1 MNTYRYT
8 PEKIVEEKLIFSIP
22 LYQRLFSWGE
32 EQVKGLLY
40 DLKNH
45 FDPDLDNGTPYYLGM
60 LSCIKSGNHY
70 DLIDGQQRFTVMI
83 LLAIVLR
90 NYYEKWNGFLDG
102 GKRLRFMSRTKDN
115 EYLTAVINRQVEI
128 LDPNRKMEDGKKII
142 FDFMAS
148 QFSSD
153 DMRESFAKSAYT
165 RMSFFF
171 SELPLSYAS
180 NPASLNKY
188 FEAMNAGGK
197 GLEQHEILKVK
208 LMQGEENKVHLTQIW
223 NAVCDLNRPVIKRN
237 EKDLEE
243 GYRSKYMQAIE
254 LCRNHRF
261 NEAFELC
268 ESSYD
273 TEDNNE
279 IGDIEAK
286 QQDFRQSFI
295 ETGERSFITFPEFL
309 MMVIDIYLNL
319 SGSYSFYRKELLKI
333 YESHPIPDKQDF
345 YNQLLFYRLLLDYYI
360 VYKEGDENTNKY
372 DIVFKEGASAEALK
386 QYQSMLYVSQ
396 SPFYNWLKPVLE
408 RLHNETV
415 RDTDELLLWIKEI
428 DNSLHPLPR
437 DVNEMTYDNG
447 IDRYWFWRLD
457 YYLWERKED
466 YFKTEEEKQIVEEY
480 VFRANRSIEHL
491 HPQHQ
496 ENNDIWG
503 DDDIHSFG
511 NLAMISQSFNSQ
523 QSDDPVTVK
532 FARIKDQAHNHTLQ
546 SIKMYLM
553 YLDAEKSP
561 LGWKVDIKNK
571 HQDKMYDLLKKSYPD
586 VSCSKNR
593 NMLSMQKYIFNT
605 DHYKGVAFTG
615 PYREALSLD
624 WFISHYPIK

>member
-40 DLKNH
+40 DLKNL

-142 FDFMAS
+142 FDFMVS

-333 YESHPIPDKQDF
+333 YEAHPIPDKQDF

-437 DVNEMTYDNG
+437 DVNEMTYDKG

-593 NMLSMQKYIFNT
+593 NML
-605 DHYKGVAFTG
+605 
-615 PYREALSLD
+615 
-624 WFISHYPIK
+624 

>member
-8 PEKIVEEKLIFSIP
+8 PEKIVEEKLSFSIP

-32 EQVKGLLY
+32 EQVKGLLF

-45 FDPDLDNGTPYYLGM
+45 FESDNDNGTPYYLGM
-60 LSCIKSGNHY
+60 LSCIISGNHY
-70 DLIDGQQRFTVMI
+70 DLIDGQQRFTVMT

-90 NYYEKWNGFLDG
+90 DYYKEWDGFLDE
-102 GKRLRFMSRTKDN
+102 GKRLRFISRTKDN
-115 EYLTAVINRQVEI
+115 EYLAAVIHRQAEVF
-128 LDPNRKMEDGKKII
+128 DPNRKMKEGIELI
-142 FDFMAS
+142 SDFMVS
-148 QFSSD
+148 EFSSD
-153 DMRESFAKSAYT
+153 DMREAFAKSVYH

-171 SELPLSYAS
+171 SALPPSYAN

-197 GLEQHEILKVK
+197 GLEQHEILKVR
-208 LMQGEENKVHLTQIW
+208 LMQGEENKEHLTRIW
-223 NAVCDLNRPVIKRN
+223 NAVCDLNRPVIKR
-237 EKDLEE
+237 DEE
-243 GYRSKYMQAIE
+243 NLDRHKYERAIE

-261 NEAFELC
+261 NEAFNLC

-273 TEDNNE
+273 SEDNNE
-279 IGDIEAK
+279 IGDIEAE
-286 QQDFRQSFI
+286 QQDFKQSYT
-295 ETGERSFITFPEFL
+295 ETGERSLITFPEFL

-319 SGSYSFYRKELLKI
+319 SGSYTFYRNELLKI
-333 YESHPIPDKQDF
+333 YDSLSIPDKQDF

-360 VYKEGDENTNKY
+360 VYKEGDEIANKY
-372 DIVFKEGASAEALK
+372 DIIFKEGSSAEALK

-396 SPFYNWLKPVLE
+396 TPFYNWLKPVLE
-408 RLHNETV
+408 RLHNEPAHN
-415 RDTDELLLWIKEI
+415 TDNLLLWIKEI
-428 DNSLHPLPR
+428 DNSLHTLPK
-437 DVNEMTYDNG
+437 DVSEMTYDKG

-466 YFKTEEEKQIVEEY
+466 YFDSEEDKQIVDEY

-496 ENNDIWG
+496 ENNDVWN

-532 FARIKDQAHNHTLQ
+532 FARIMDQAHNHALQ

-561 LGWKVDIKNK
+561 SGWKVDIKNN
-571 HQDKMYDLLKKSYPD
+571 HQAKMYELLEKSY
-586 VSCSKNR
+586 K
-593 NMLSMQKYIFNT
+593 L
-605 DHYKGVAFTG
+605 
-615 PYREALSLD
+615 E
-624 WFISHYPIK
+624 

>member
-22 LYQRLFSWGE
+22 LYRRLFSWGE

-142 FDFMAS
+142 FDFMVS

-208 LMQGEENKVHLTQIW
+208 LMRGEENKVHLTQIW

-408 RLHNETV
+408 RLHNKTV

-496 ENNDIWG
+496 ENNDIWS

-586 VSCSKNR
+586 VSCSKHR
-593 NMLSMQKYIFNT
+593 NML
-605 DHYKGVAFTG
+605 
-615 PYREALSLD
+615 
-624 WFISHYPIK
+624 

>member
-142 FDFMAS
+142 FDFMVS

-153 DMRESFAKSAYT
+153 EMRESFAKSAYT

-261 NEAFELC
+261 NDAFELC

-345 YNQLLFYRLLLDYYI
+345 YNQLLFYRLLLDYHI

-503 DDDIHSFG
+503 YDDIHSFG

-532 FARIKDQAHNHTLQ
+532 FARIKDQTHNHTLQ

-593 NMLSMQKYIFNT
+593 NML
-605 DHYKGVAFTG
+605 
-615 PYREALSLD
+615 
-624 WFISHYPIK
+624 

>member
-142 FDFMAS
+142 FDFMVS

-333 YESHPIPDKQDF
+333 YEAHPIPDKQDF

-386 QYQSMLYVSQ
+386 QYQSMLYVSL

-437 DVNEMTYDNG
+437 DVNEMTYDKG

-593 NMLSMQKYIFNT
+593 NML
-605 DHYKGVAFTG
+605 
-615 PYREALSLD
+615 
-624 WFISHYPIK
+624 

>member
-115 EYLTAVINRQVEI
+115 EYLTAVINRHVEI

-142 FDFMAS
+142 FDFMVS

-208 LMQGEENKVHLTQIW
+208 LMRGEENKVHLTQIC

-273 TEDNNE
+273 IEDNNE

-593 NMLSMQKYIFNT
+593 NML
-605 DHYKGVAFTG
+605 
-615 PYREALSLD
+615 
-624 WFISHYPIK
+624 

>member
-142 FDFMAS
+142 FDFMVS

-153 DMRESFAKSAYT
+153 DMRESFAKNAYT

-437 DVNEMTYDNG
+437 DVNEMTYDNS

-586 VSCSKNR
+586 VPCSKNR
-593 NMLSMQKYIFNT
+593 NML
-605 DHYKGVAFTG
+605 
-615 PYREALSLD
+615 
-624 WFISHYPIK
+624 

>member
-60 LSCIKSGNHY
+60 LSCIKSDNHY

-142 FDFMAS
+142 FDFMVS

-571 HQDKMYDLLKKSYPD
+571 HQDKMYGLLKKSYPD

-593 NMLSMQKYIFNT
+593 NML
-605 DHYKGVAFTG
+605 
-615 PYREALSLD
+615 
-624 WFISHYPIK
+624 

>member
-115 EYLTAVINRQVEI
+115 EYLTAVINRQVEF

-142 FDFMAS
+142 FDFMVS

-437 DVNEMTYDNG
+437 DVNEMTYDNS

-511 NLAMISQSFNSQ
+511 NLAMISESFNSQ

-593 NMLSMQKYIFNT
+593 NML
-605 DHYKGVAFTG
+605 
-615 PYREALSLD
+615 
-624 WFISHYPIK
+624 

>member
-115 EYLTAVINRQVEI
+115 EYLTAVINRQVAI

-142 FDFMAS
+142 FDFMVS

-593 NMLSMQKYIFNT
+593 NML
-605 DHYKGVAFTG
+605 
-615 PYREALSLD
+615 
-624 WFISHYPIK
+624 

>member
-142 FDFMAS
+142 FDFMVS

-333 YESHPIPDKQDF
+333 YEAHPIPDKQDF

-437 DVNEMTYDNG
+437 DVNEMAYDKG

-593 NMLSMQKYIFNT
+593 NML
-605 DHYKGVAFTG
+605 
-615 PYREALSLD
+615 
-624 WFISHYPIK
+624 

>member
-142 FDFMAS
+142 FDFMVS

-171 SELPLSYAS
+171 SELPLSYAN

-593 NMLSMQKYIFNT
+593 NML
-605 DHYKGVAFTG
+605 
-615 PYREALSLD
+615 
-624 WFISHYPIK
+624 

>member
-115 EYLTAVINRQVEI
+115 EYLTAVINRQVEF

-142 FDFMAS
+142 FDFMVS

-503 DDDIHSFG
+503 DGDIHSFG

-586 VSCSKNR
+586 VSIIESA
-593 NMLSMQKYIFNT
+593 
-605 DHYKGVAFTG
+605 YKKSL
-615 PYREALSLD
+615 REE
-624 WFISHYPIK
+624 

>member
-142 FDFMAS
+142 FDFMVS

-319 SGSYSFYRKELLKI
+319 SGSYSFYRKELLTI
-333 YESHPIPDKQDF
+333 YEAHPIPDKQDF

-437 DVNEMTYDNG
+437 DVNEMTYDKG

-593 NMLSMQKYIFNT
+593 NML
-605 DHYKGVAFTG
+605 
-615 PYREALSLD
+615 
-624 WFISHYPIK
+624 

>member
-8 PEKIVEEKLIFSIP
+8 PEKIVEEKLYFSIP

-32 EQVKGLLY
+32 EQVKGLLF

-45 FDPDLDNGTPYYLGM
+45 FETDNDNGTPYYLGM
-60 LSCIKSGNHY
+60 LSCIISGNHY
-70 DLIDGQQRFTVMI
+70 DLIDGQQRFTVMT

-90 NYYEKWNGFLDG
+90 DYYKKWDGFLDE
-102 GKRLRFMSRTKDN
+102 GKRLRFLSRTKDN
-115 EYLTAVINRQVEI
+115 EYLAAVIHRQAEVF
-128 LDPNRKMEDGKKII
+128 DPNRKMKEGIELI
-142 FDFMAS
+142 SDFMVS
-148 QFSSD
+148 EFSSD
-153 DMRESFAKSAYT
+153 DLREAFAKSVFH

-171 SELPLSYAS
+171 SELPPSYAN

-197 GLEQHEILKVK
+197 GLEQHEILKVR
-208 LMQGEENKVHLTQIW
+208 LMQGEENKEHLTRIW
-223 NAVCDLNRPVIKRN
+223 NAVCDLNRPVIKR
-237 EKDLEE
+237 DEE
-243 GYRSKYMQAIE
+243 NLDRHKYERAIE
-254 LCRNHRF
+254 LCRNQRF
-261 NEAFELC
+261 NEAFNLC

-273 TEDNNE
+273 SEDNNE
-279 IGDIEAK
+279 IGDIEAE
-286 QQDFRQSFI
+286 QQDFKQSYT
-295 ETGERSFITFPEFL
+295 ETGERSLITFPEFL

-319 SGSYSFYRKELLKI
+319 SGSYTFYRNELLKI
-333 YESHPIPDKQDF
+333 YDSHSIPDKQDF

-360 VYKEGDENTNKY
+360 VYKEGDEIANKY
-372 DIVFKEGASAEALK
+372 DIIFKEGSSAEALK

-396 SPFYNWLKPVLE
+396 TPFYNWLKPVLE
-408 RLHNETV
+408 RLHNEPAQN
-415 RDTDELLLWIKEI
+415 TDNLLLWIKEI
-428 DNSLHPLPR
+428 DNSLHTLPK
-437 DVNEMTYDNG
+437 DVSEMTYDKG

-466 YFKTEEEKQIVEEY
+466 YFDSEEDRQIVDEY

-496 ENNDIWG
+496 ENNDVWN

-532 FARIKDQAHNHTLQ
+532 FARIIDQAHNHALQ

-561 LGWKVDIKNK
+561 SGWKVDIKND
-571 HQDKMYDLLKKSYPD
+571 HQAKMYELLVKSYE
-586 VSCSKNR
+586 
-593 NMLSMQKYIFNT
+593 L
-605 DHYKGVAFTG
+605 
-615 PYREALSLD
+615 E
-624 WFISHYPIK
+624 

>member
-142 FDFMAS
+142 FDFMVS

-333 YESHPIPDKQDF
+333 YEAHPIPDKQDF

-437 DVNEMTYDNG
+437 DVNEMTYDKG

-571 HQDKMYDLLKKSYPD
+571 QQDKMYDLLKKSYPD

-593 NMLSMQKYIFNT
+593 NML
-605 DHYKGVAFTG
+605 
-615 PYREALSLD
+615 
-624 WFISHYPIK
+624 

>member
-142 FDFMAS
+142 FDFMVS

-586 VSCSKNR
+586 ISCSKNR
-593 NMLSMQKYIFNT
+593 NMF
-605 DHYKGVAFTG
+605 
-615 PYREALSLD
+615 
-624 WFISHYPIK
+624 

>member
-142 FDFMAS
+142 FDFMVS

-333 YESHPIPDKQDF
+333 YEAHPIPDKQDF

-396 SPFYNWLKPVLE
+396 SPFYNWLKPVLK

-437 DVNEMTYDNG
+437 DVNEMTYDKG

-593 NMLSMQKYIFNT
+593 NML
-605 DHYKGVAFTG
+605 
-615 PYREALSLD
+615 
-624 WFISHYPIK
+624 

>member
-8 PEKIVEEKLIFSIP
+8 PEKIVEEKLYFSIP

-32 EQVKGLLY
+32 EQVKGLLF

-45 FDPDLDNGTPYYLGM
+45 FETDNDNGTPYYLGM
-60 LSCIKSGNHY
+60 LSCIISGNHY
-70 DLIDGQQRFTVMI
+70 DLIDGQQRFTVMT

-90 NYYEKWNGFLDG
+90 DYYKEWDGFLDE
-102 GKRLRFMSRTKDN
+102 GKRLRFISRTKDN
-115 EYLTAVINRQVEI
+115 EYLAAVIHRQAEVF
-128 LDPNRKMEDGKKII
+128 DPNRKMKEGIELI
-142 FDFMAS
+142 SDFMVS
-148 QFSSD
+148 EFSSD
-153 DMRESFAKSAYT
+153 DMREAFAKSVFH

-171 SELPLSYAS
+171 SALPPSYAN

-197 GLEQHEILKVK
+197 GLEQHEILKVR
-208 LMQGEENKVHLTQIW
+208 LMQGEENKEHLTRIW
-223 NAVCDLNRPVIKRN
+223 NAVCDLNRPVIKR
-237 EKDLEE
+237 DEE
-243 GYRSKYMQAIE
+243 NLDRHKYERAIE
-254 LCRNHRF
+254 LCRNQRF
-261 NEAFELC
+261 NEAFNLC

-273 TEDNNE
+273 SEDNNE
-279 IGDIEAK
+279 IGDIEAE
-286 QQDFRQSFI
+286 QQDFKQSYT
-295 ETGERSFITFPEFL
+295 ETGERSLITFPEFL

-319 SGSYSFYRKELLKI
+319 SGSYTFYRNELLKI
-333 YESHPIPDKQDF
+333 YDSHSIPDKQDF

-360 VYKEGDENTNKY
+360 VYKEGDEIANKY
-372 DIVFKEGASAEALK
+372 DIIFKEGSSAEALK

-396 SPFYNWLKPVLE
+396 TPFYNWLKPVLE
-408 RLHNETV
+408 RLHNEPAQN
-415 RDTDELLLWIKEI
+415 TDNLLLWIKEI
-428 DNSLHPLPR
+428 DNSLHTLPK
-437 DVNEMTYDNG
+437 DVSEMTYDKG

-466 YFKTEEEKQIVEEY
+466 YFDSEEDRQIVDEY

-496 ENNDIWG
+496 ENNDVWN

-532 FARIKDQAHNHTLQ
+532 FARIMDQAHNHALQ

-561 LGWKVDIKNK
+561 SGWKVDIKND
-571 HQDKMYDLLKKSYPD
+571 HQAKMYELLEKSYE
-586 VSCSKNR
+586 
-593 NMLSMQKYIFNT
+593 L
-605 DHYKGVAFTG
+605 
-615 PYREALSLD
+615 E
-624 WFISHYPIK
+624 

>member
-32 EQVKGLLY
+32 EQVKGLRY

-142 FDFMAS
+142 FDFMVS

-197 GLEQHEILKVK
+197 GLELHEILKVK

-273 TEDNNE
+273 NEDNNE

-333 YESHPIPDKQDF
+333 YEAHPIPDKQDF

-437 DVNEMTYDNG
+437 DVNEMTYDKG

-593 NMLSMQKYIFNT
+593 NML
-605 DHYKGVAFTG
+605 
-615 PYREALSLD
+615 
-624 WFISHYPIK
+624 

>member
-142 FDFMAS
+142 FDFMVS

-208 LMQGEENKVHLTQIW
+208 LMQSEENKVHLTQIW

-496 ENNDIWG
+496 ENNDIWD

-561 LGWKVDIKNK
+561 LGWKADIKNK

-593 NMLSMQKYIFNT
+593 NML
-605 DHYKGVAFTG
+605 
-615 PYREALSLD
+615 
-624 WFISHYPIK
+624 

>member
-8 PEKIVEEKLIFSIP
+8 PEKIVEEKLSFSIP

-32 EQVKGLLY
+32 EQVKGLLF

-45 FDPDLDNGTPYYLGM
+45 FESDNDNGTPYYLGM
-60 LSCIKSGNHY
+60 LSCIISGNHY
-70 DLIDGQQRFTVMI
+70 DLIDGQQRFTVMT

-90 NYYEKWNGFLDG
+90 DYYKEWDGFLDE
-102 GKRLRFMSRTKDN
+102 GKRLRFISRTKDN
-115 EYLTAVINRQVEI
+115 EYLAAVIHRQAEVF
-128 LDPNRKMEDGKKII
+128 DPNRKMKEGIELI
-142 FDFMAS
+142 SDFMVS
-148 QFSSD
+148 EFSSD
-153 DMRESFAKSAYT
+153 DMREAFAKSVYH

-171 SELPLSYAS
+171 SALPPSYAN

-197 GLEQHEILKVK
+197 GLEQHEILKVR
-208 LMQGEENKVHLTQIW
+208 LMQGEENKEHLTRIW
-223 NAVCDLNRPVIKRN
+223 NAVCDLNRPVIKR
-237 EKDLEE
+237 DEE
-243 GYRSKYMQAIE
+243 NLDRHKYERAIE

-261 NEAFELC
+261 NEAFNLC

-273 TEDNNE
+273 SEDNNE
-279 IGDIEAK
+279 IGDIEAE
-286 QQDFRQSFI
+286 QQDFKQSYT
-295 ETGERSFITFPEFL
+295 ETGERSLITFPEFL

-319 SGSYSFYRKELLKI
+319 SGSYTFYRNELLKI
-333 YESHPIPDKQDF
+333 YDSHSIPDKQDF
-345 YNQLLFYRLLLDYYI
+345 YNRLLFYRLLLDYYI
-360 VYKEGDENTNKY
+360 VYKEGDEIANKY
-372 DIVFKEGASAEALK
+372 DIIFKEGSSAEALK

-396 SPFYNWLKPVLE
+396 TPFYNWLKPVLE
-408 RLHNETV
+408 RLHNEPAHN
-415 RDTDELLLWIKEI
+415 TDNLLLWIKEI
-428 DNSLHPLPR
+428 DNSLHTLPK
-437 DVNEMTYDNG
+437 DVSEMTYDKG

-466 YFKTEEEKQIVEEY
+466 YFDSEEDRQIVDEY

-496 ENNDIWG
+496 ENNDVWN

-532 FARIKDQAHNHTLQ
+532 FARIMDQAHNHALQ

-561 LGWKVDIKNK
+561 SGWKVDIKNN
-571 HQDKMYDLLKKSYPD
+571 HQTKMYELLEKSY
-586 VSCSKNR
+586 K
-593 NMLSMQKYIFNT
+593 L
-605 DHYKGVAFTG
+605 
-615 PYREALSLD
+615 E
-624 WFISHYPIK
+624 

>member
-8 PEKIVEEKLIFSIP
+8 PEKIVEEKLYFSIP

-32 EQVKGLLY
+32 EQVKGLLF

-45 FDPDLDNGTPYYLGM
+45 FETDNDNGTPYYLGM
-60 LSCIKSGNHY
+60 LSCIISGNHY
-70 DLIDGQQRFTVMI
+70 DLIDGQQRFTVMT

-90 NYYEKWNGFLDG
+90 DYYKEWDGFLDE
-102 GKRLRFMSRTKDN
+102 GKRLRFISRTKDN
-115 EYLTAVINRQVEI
+115 EYLAAVIHRQAEVF
-128 LDPNRKMEDGKKII
+128 DPNRKMKEGIELI
-142 FDFMAS
+142 SDFMVS
-148 QFSSD
+148 EFSSD
-153 DMRESFAKSAYT
+153 DMREAFAKSVFH

-171 SELPLSYAS
+171 SALPPSYAN

-197 GLEQHEILKVK
+197 GLEQHEILKVR
-208 LMQGEENKVHLTQIW
+208 LMQGEENKEHLTRIW
-223 NAVCDLNRPVIKRN
+223 NAVCDLNRPVIKR
-237 EKDLEE
+237 DEE
-243 GYRSKYMQAIE
+243 NLDRHKYERAIE
-254 LCRNHRF
+254 LCRNQRF
-261 NEAFELC
+261 NEAFNLC

-273 TEDNNE
+273 SEDNNE
-279 IGDIEAK
+279 IGDIEAE
-286 QQDFRQSFI
+286 QQDFKQSYT
-295 ETGERSFITFPEFL
+295 ETGERSLITFPEFL
-309 MMVIDIYLNL
+309 MMVIDIYFNL
-319 SGSYSFYRKELLKI
+319 SGSYTFYRNELLKI
-333 YESHPIPDKQDF
+333 YDSHSIPDKQDF

-360 VYKEGDENTNKY
+360 VYKEGDEIANKY
-372 DIVFKEGASAEALK
+372 DIIFKEGTSAEALK

-396 SPFYNWLKPVLE
+396 TPFYNWLKPVLE
-408 RLHNETV
+408 RLHNEPAQN
-415 RDTDELLLWIKEI
+415 TDNLLLWIKEI
-428 DNSLHPLPR
+428 DNSLHTLPK
-437 DVNEMTYDNG
+437 DVSEMTYDKG

-466 YFKTEEEKQIVEEY
+466 YFDSEEDRQIVDEY

-496 ENNDIWG
+496 ENNDVWN

-532 FARIKDQAHNHTLQ
+532 FARIMDQAHNHALQ

-561 LGWKVDIKNK
+561 SGWKVDIKND
-571 HQDKMYDLLKKSYPD
+571 HQAKMYELLVKSYE
-586 VSCSKNR
+586 
-593 NMLSMQKYIFNT
+593 L
-605 DHYKGVAFTG
+605 
-615 PYREALSLD
+615 E
-624 WFISHYPIK
+624 

>member
-8 PEKIVEEKLIFSIP
+8 PEKIVEEKLYFSIP

-32 EQVKGLLY
+32 EQVKGLLF

-45 FDPDLDNGTPYYLGM
+45 FETDNDNGTPYYLGM
-60 LSCIKSGNHY
+60 LSCIISGNHY
-70 DLIDGQQRFTVMI
+70 DLIDGQQRYTVMT

-90 NYYEKWNGFLDG
+90 DYYKEWDGFLDE
-102 GKRLRFMSRTKDN
+102 GKRLRFISRTKDN
-115 EYLTAVINRQVEI
+115 EYLAAVIHRQAEVF
-128 LDPNRKMEDGKKII
+128 DPNRKMKEGIELI
-142 FDFMAS
+142 SDFMVS
-148 QFSSD
+148 EFSSD
-153 DMRESFAKSAYT
+153 DMREAFAKSVFH

-171 SELPLSYAS
+171 SALPPSYAN

-197 GLEQHEILKVK
+197 GLEQHEILKVR
-208 LMQGEENKVHLTQIW
+208 LMQGEENKEHLTRIW
-223 NAVCDLNRPVIKRN
+223 NAVCDLNRPVIKR
-237 EKDLEE
+237 DEE
-243 GYRSKYMQAIE
+243 NLDRQKYERAIE
-254 LCRNHRF
+254 LCRNQRF
-261 NEAFELC
+261 NEAFNLC

-273 TEDNNE
+273 SEDNNE
-279 IGDIEAK
+279 IGDIEAE
-286 QQDFRQSFI
+286 QQDFKQSYT
-295 ETGERSFITFPEFL
+295 ETGERSLITFPEFL

-319 SGSYSFYRKELLKI
+319 SGSYTFYRNELLKI
-333 YESHPIPDKQDF
+333 YDSHSIPNKQDF

-360 VYKEGDENTNKY
+360 VYKEGDEIANKY
-372 DIVFKEGASAEALK
+372 DIIFKEGSSAEALK

-396 SPFYNWLKPVLE
+396 TPFYNWLKPVLE
-408 RLHNETV
+408 RLHNEPAQN
-415 RDTDELLLWIKEI
+415 TDNLLLWIKEI
-428 DNSLHPLPR
+428 DNSLHTLPK
-437 DVNEMTYDNG
+437 DVSEMTYDKG

-466 YFKTEEEKQIVEEY
+466 YFDSEEDRQIVDEY

-496 ENNDIWG
+496 ENNDVWN

-532 FARIKDQAHNHTLQ
+532 FARIMDQAHNHALQ

-561 LGWKVDIKNK
+561 SGWKVDVKNA
-571 HQDKMYDLLKKSYPD
+571 HQAKMYDLLVKSYD
-586 VSCSKNR
+586 
-593 NMLSMQKYIFNT
+593 M
-605 DHYKGVAFTG
+605 
-615 PYREALSLD
+615 E
-624 WFISHYPIK
+624 

>member
-142 FDFMAS
+142 FDFMVS

-333 YESHPIPDKQDF
+333 YEAHPIPDKQDF

-437 DVNEMTYDNG
+437 DVNEMTYDKG

-466 YFKTEEEKQIVEEY
+466 YFKTEEEKQIVEKY

-593 NMLSMQKYIFNT
+593 NML
-605 DHYKGVAFTG
+605 
-615 PYREALSLD
+615 
-624 WFISHYPIK
+624 

>member
-142 FDFMAS
+142 FDFMVS

-532 FARIKDQAHNHTLQ
+532 FARIKDQAHNHTIQ

-593 NMLSMQKYIFNT
+593 NML
-605 DHYKGVAFTG
+605 
-615 PYREALSLD
+615 
-624 WFISHYPIK
+624 

>member
-142 FDFMAS
+142 FDFMVS

-261 NEAFELC
+261 NDAFELC

-428 DNSLHPLPR
+428 DNSLHPLPG

-532 FARIKDQAHNHTLQ
+532 FARIKDQTHNHTLQ

-571 HQDKMYDLLKKSYPD
+571 HQDKMYDLLKKSYPA
-586 VSCSKNR
+586 VSCSKHR
-593 NMLSMQKYIFNT
+593 NML
-605 DHYKGVAFTG
+605 
-615 PYREALSLD
+615 
-624 WFISHYPIK
+624 

>member
-8 PEKIVEEKLIFSIP
+8 PEKIVEEKLYFSIP

-32 EQVKGLLY
+32 EQVKGMLF

-45 FDPDLDNGTPYYLGM
+45 FETDNDNGTPYYLGM
-60 LSCIKSGNHY
+60 LSCIISGNHY
-70 DLIDGQQRFTVMI
+70 DLIDGQQRFTVMT

-90 NYYEKWNGFLDG
+90 DYYKEWDGFLDE
-102 GKRLRFMSRTKDN
+102 GKRLRFISRTKDN
-115 EYLTAVINRQVEI
+115 EYLAAVIHRQAEVF
-128 LDPNRKMEDGKKII
+128 DPNRKMKEGIELI
-142 FDFMAS
+142 SDFMVS
-148 QFSSD
+148 EFSSD
-153 DMRESFAKSAYT
+153 DMREAFAKSVFH

-171 SELPLSYAS
+171 SALPPSYAN

-197 GLEQHEILKVK
+197 GLEQHEILKVR
-208 LMQGEENKVHLTQIW
+208 LMQGEENKEHLTRIW
-223 NAVCDLNRPVIKRN
+223 NAVCDLNRPVIKR
-237 EKDLEE
+237 DEE
-243 GYRSKYMQAIE
+243 NLDRHKYERAIE
-254 LCRNHRF
+254 LCRNQRF
-261 NEAFELC
+261 NEAFNLC

-273 TEDNNE
+273 SEDNNE
-279 IGDIEAK
+279 IGDIEAE
-286 QQDFRQSFI
+286 QQDFKQSYT
-295 ETGERSFITFPEFL
+295 ETGERSLITFPEFL

-319 SGSYSFYRKELLKI
+319 SGSYTFYRNELLKI
-333 YESHPIPDKQDF
+333 YDSHSIPDKQDF

-360 VYKEGDENTNKY
+360 VYKEGDEIANKY
-372 DIVFKEGASAEALK
+372 DIIFKEGTSAEALK

-396 SPFYNWLKPVLE
+396 TPFYNWLKPVLE
-408 RLHNETV
+408 RLHNEPAQN
-415 RDTDELLLWIKEI
+415 TDNLLLWIKEI
-428 DNSLHPLPR
+428 DNSLHTLPK
-437 DVNEMTYDNG
+437 DVSEMTYDKG

-466 YFKTEEEKQIVEEY
+466 YFDSEEDRQIVDEY

-496 ENNDIWG
+496 ENNDVWN

-532 FARIKDQAHNHTLQ
+532 FARIMDQAHNHALQ

-561 LGWKVDIKNK
+561 SGWKVDIKND
-571 HQDKMYDLLKKSYPD
+571 HQAKMYELLVKSYE
-586 VSCSKNR
+586 
-593 NMLSMQKYIFNT
+593 L
-605 DHYKGVAFTG
+605 
-615 PYREALSLD
+615 E
-624 WFISHYPIK
+624 

>member
-8 PEKIVEEKLIFSIP
+8 PEKIVEEQLYFSIP

-32 EQVKGLLY
+32 EQVKGLLF

-45 FDPDLDNGTPYYLGM
+45 FESDNDNGTPYYLGM
-60 LSCIKSGNHY
+60 LSCIITGNHY
-70 DLIDGQQRFTVMI
+70 DLIDGQQRFTVMT

-90 NYYEKWNGFLDG
+90 DYYKEWDGFLDE
-102 GKRLRFMSRTKDN
+102 GKRLRFISRTKDN
-115 EYLTAVINRQVEI
+115 EYLAAVIHRQAEVF
-128 LDPNRKMEDGKKII
+128 DPNRKMKEGIELI
-142 FDFMAS
+142 SDFMIS
-148 QFSSD
+148 EFSSD
-153 DMRESFAKSAYT
+153 DMREAFAKSVYH

-171 SELPLSYAS
+171 SALPPSYAN

-197 GLEQHEILKVK
+197 GLEQHEILKVR
-208 LMQGEENKVHLTQIW
+208 LIQGEENKEHLTRIW
-223 NAVCDLNRPVIKRN
+223 NAVCDLNRPVIKR
-237 EKDLEE
+237 DEE
-243 GYRSKYMQAIE
+243 NLDRHKYERAIE

-261 NEAFELC
+261 NEAFNLC

-273 TEDNNE
+273 SEDNNE
-279 IGDIEAK
+279 IGSIEAK
-286 QQDFRQSFI
+286 QQDFKQSFT
-295 ETGERSFITFPEFL
+295 ETGERSLITFPEFL

-319 SGSYSFYRKELLKI
+319 SGSYTFYRNELLKI
-333 YESHPIPDKQDF
+333 YDSHYIPDKQDF

-360 VYKEGDENTNKY
+360 VYKEGDEIANKY
-372 DIVFKEGASAEALK
+372 DIIFKEGLSAEALK

-396 SPFYNWLKPVLE
+396 TPYYNWLKPVLE
-408 RLHNETV
+408 RLHNEPAQN
-415 RDTDELLLWIKEI
+415 TDNLLLWIKEI
-428 DNSLHPLPR
+428 DNSLHTLPK
-437 DVNEMTYDNG
+437 DVSEMTYDNG

-466 YFKTEEEKQIVEEY
+466 YFDSEEDRQIVDEY

-496 ENNDIWG
+496 ENNDVWN

-532 FARIKDQAHNHTLQ
+532 FARIMDQAHNHALQ

-561 LGWKVDIKNK
+561 SGWKVDIKND
-571 HQDKMYDLLKKSYPD
+571 HQAKMYDLLVKSYE
-586 VSCSKNR
+586 
-593 NMLSMQKYIFNT
+593 F
-605 DHYKGVAFTG
+605 
-615 PYREALSLD
+615 
-624 WFISHYPIK
+624 

>member
-115 EYLTAVINRQVEI
+115 EYLTAVINRHVEI

-142 FDFMAS
+142 FDFMVS

-208 LMQGEENKVHLTQIW
+208 LMRGEENKVHLTQIW

-273 TEDNNE
+273 IEDNNE

-546 SIKMYLM
+546 NIKMYLM

-571 HQDKMYDLLKKSYPD
+571 HQDKMYDLLKKSYQD

-593 NMLSMQKYIFNT
+593 NML
-605 DHYKGVAFTG
+605 
-615 PYREALSLD
+615 
-624 WFISHYPIK
+624 

>member
-60 LSCIKSGNHY
+60 LSCIKSDNHY

-142 FDFMAS
+142 FDFMVS

-197 GLEQHEILKVK
+197 GLDQHERLKVK

-593 NMLSMQKYIFNT
+593 NML
-605 DHYKGVAFTG
+605 
-615 PYREALSLD
+615 
-624 WFISHYPIK
+624 